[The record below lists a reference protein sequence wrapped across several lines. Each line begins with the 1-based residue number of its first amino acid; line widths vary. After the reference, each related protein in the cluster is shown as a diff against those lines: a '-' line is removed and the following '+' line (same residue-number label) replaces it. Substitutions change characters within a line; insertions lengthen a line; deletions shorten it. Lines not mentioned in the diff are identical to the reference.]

1 MSDSNWF
8 RLVLVG
14 AVVVGAIIRFS
25 YIMNFPSISPTVI
38 SGDGVEYYFGAI
50 RLAHGQGYTSTG
62 FLGEAGKPEAHHP
75 PGWVSVL
82 AVVSALGHDD
92 VTSHQIF
99 SALIGLCVIVIIGLI
114 GRRVFG
120 PESGAIAACI
130 AAIYPGFWVLEAQVL
145 AEPLTLLLVGLTIR
159 ALYRFNEKTC
169 LPRALE
175 VGFFVG
181 LAALVRSEQLA
192 FLILLPVI
200 LWQASDIDLRQ
211 RVLFGLAAVGC
222 TVLVL
227 SPWAIYNSSRF
238 VEPVFLSS
246 NSGTALLVG
255 NCNLTYE
262 GESKGFWNRGCV
274 TKHVKMDDI
283 VEDKSVM
290 DSLARERAIE
300 QIQGNLDKLPS
311 TIAARFGRALGVYRP
326 THTVEEVAKWQ
337 GIKTWPIWA
346 WIGMFWFLL
355 PFAIGGAFAA
365 VREKVYILPLVV
377 PVLVSLG
384 VITLFFGEPR
394 YHTIADLS
402 FTVLAGYGA
411 MKFLRLFNKNKEPL
425 LSAS

>member
-1 MSDSNWF
+1 M
-8 RLVLVG
+8 
-14 AVVVGAIIRFS
+14 
-25 YIMNFPSISPTVI
+25 
-38 SGDGVEYYFGAI
+38 
-50 RLAHGQGYTSTG
+50 
-62 FLGEAGKPEAHHP
+62 
-75 PGWVSVL
+75 
-82 AVVSALGHDD
+82 
-92 VTSHQIF
+92 
-99 SALIGLCVIVIIGLI
+99 
-114 GRRVFG
+114 
-120 PESGAIAACI
+120 
-130 AAIYPGFWVLEAQVL
+130 
-145 AEPLTLLLVGLTIR
+145 
-159 ALYRFNEKTC
+159 
-169 LPRALE
+169 
-175 VGFFVG
+175 
-181 LAALVRSEQLA
+181 
-192 FLILLPVI
+192 
-200 LWQASDIDLRQ
+200 
-211 RVLFGLAAVGC
+211 
-222 TVLVL
+222 
-227 SPWAIYNSSRF
+227 
-238 VEPVFLSS
+238 
-246 NSGTALLVG
+246 G

-355 PFAIGGAFAA
+355 PFSIGGAFAA